1 MASVPR
7 PPDHS
12 TKPQHAVI
20 ETKEPVMSNLI
31 QPSVFL
37 RRALIADA
45 LVSAVVGAVMAL
57 GANALQALLNIPSAL
72 LMPAGLALFPYAAYL
87 LWLATRPAV
96 PRAAVWVPIVLNV
109 LWAAECV
116 LFAVNASPPPTPL
129 GEAFIASQVIAV
141 LVFAGLEYIGLR
153 RACAIVAA

>member
-1 MASVPR
+1 M
-7 PPDHS
+7 S
-12 TKPQHAVI
+12 T
-20 ETKEPVMSNLI
+20 LI

-37 RRALIADA
+37 RRALLADA
-45 LVSAVVGAVMAL
+45 LVSAAVGAVMAL
-57 GANALQALLNIPSAL
+57 GANALQSLLNIPSAL

-109 LWAAECV
+109 LWAVECV
-116 LFAVNASPPPTPL
+116 LLAVNASPSPTLL

-141 LVFAGLEYIGLR
+141 LVFAGLEVIGLR

>member
-1 MASVPR
+1 
-7 PPDHS
+7 
-12 TKPQHAVI
+12 
-20 ETKEPVMSNLI
+20 MSNLI

-37 RRALIADA
+37 RRALVADA

-57 GANALQALLNIPSAL
+57 GAAASQGPLGIPSSV
-72 LMPAGLALFPYAAYL
+72 LMLAGLALFPYAAYL

-116 LFAVNASPPPTPL
+116 LFVVNASPSPTLL
-129 GEAFIASQVIAV
+129 GEAFIAMQVITV
-141 LVFAGLEYIGLR
+141 LVFAELEFIGLR